1 MDETSI
7 VMMIIGLILSSILY
21 QLRIKWQD
29 AKKNILIAVRPYY
42 GDAG

>member
-29 AKKNILIAVRPYY
+29 ADPTPPIKAICM
-42 GDAG
+42 